1 MKVAVVVE
9 QVFLA
14 IVVAIAYAQ
23 SEVIIIL

>member
-1 MKVAVVVE
+1 MMVAVVVE

-14 IVVAIAYAQ
+14 IVVAIAYAK